1 MENHRV
7 ASIHPI
13 HAWQKEKKRR
23 EEKGIKGRDWKK
35 LGCIVPKQILSMLG
49 KKKLHKGSEIVGGKQ
64 QQANGLET
72 TNSRSLS

>member
-1 MENHRV
+1 MAKR
-7 ASIHPI
+7 
-13 HAWQKEKKRR
+13 KEEKRR
-23 EEKGIKGRDWKK
+23 ERNKGARLEKAWLHRSETDT
-35 LGCIVPKQILSMLG
+35 LYVG